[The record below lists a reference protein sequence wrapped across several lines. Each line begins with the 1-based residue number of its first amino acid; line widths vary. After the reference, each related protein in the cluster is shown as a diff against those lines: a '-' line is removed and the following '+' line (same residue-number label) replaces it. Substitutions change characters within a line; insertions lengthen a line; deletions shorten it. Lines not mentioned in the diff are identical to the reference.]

1 MALGSTSS
9 LALNFSSPLAL
20 VSLSFPRHWS
30 LPWQPPPEKQ
40 TLKSSSWT
48 VTWHISP
55 LPSSSLLLSSHHQ
68 LPQESET
75 KKLILRVPPFF
86 TWEKE
91 ESSKTTFNY
100 HGGSRRTGFTFEK
113 GKVPLRRC
121 RQFQKKE
128 LTTFLNL
135 DCSILTSSSKLN
147 SKISFTCLQ
156 CGSTTILQ
164 PQQALN
170 RETDF
175 TSQAC
180 HLVNLCLSNLAC
192 HIVTLPVKFVS
203 RFCHHVSLNE
213 RQTSN

>member
-1 MALGSTSS
+1 M
-9 LALNFSSPLAL
+9 
-20 VSLSFPRHWS
+20 R
-30 LPWQPPPEKQ
+30 
-40 TLKSSSWT
+40 
-48 VTWHISP
+48 
-55 LPSSSLLLSSHHQ
+55 
-68 LPQESET
+68 
-75 KKLILRVPPFF
+75 
-86 TWEKE
+86 KE
-91 ESSKTTFNY
+91 ERSKTTFNC
-100 HGGSRRTGFTFEK
+100 HSGSRETGLTFEK
-113 GKVPLRRC
+113 GKSPSSEC
-121 RQFQKKE
+121 RQFQKR

-135 DCSILTSSSKLN
+135 DCSIPTSSSKLN